1 MNAAYYE
8 GPKIMRVGACE
19 YVPPGPGEV
28 RLQVAYCGICGTDVH
43 IFHGLMDRRVHAPQV
58 IGHEAS
64 CEVAE
69 LGAGVEG
76 VAVGDR
82 VVVRPLQPG
91 QPAPVDHGF
100 THIAE
105 NLKFIGI
112 DTPGAL
118 QSFWTVPAHTLH
130 RLPDAVSLE
139 HGALVEPLAVACH
152 DVRLSG
158 LKPGEH
164 VVVIGGGPI
173 GLLIAMVARQKGG
186 HVLVSEVNPQRL
198 ALAREFNLATVNP
211 QEEDLLEAVGRFTD
225 AAYADIVFEV
235 SGTEAGVAAMTQLPR
250 IRGRIVMVAIHS
262 QPRPVD
268 LFRFFWRE
276 LQLSGAR
283 TYEPEDFEE
292 AIRLAAGGSLPL
304 DRLITQISPLEEI
317 QSVFESIDRSPTGMK
332 HLVQCTRR

>member
-1 MNAAYYE
+1 M
-8 GPKIMRVGACE
+8 
-19 YVPPGPGEV
+19 
-28 RLQVAYCGICGTDVH
+28 
-43 IFHGLMDRRVHAPQV
+43 
-58 IGHEAS
+58 
-64 CEVAE
+64 
-69 LGAGVEG
+69 
-76 VAVGDR
+76 
-82 VVVRPLQPG
+82 
-91 QPAPVDHGF
+91 
-100 THIAE
+100 
-105 NLKFIGI
+105 
-112 DTPGAL
+112 
-118 QSFWTVPAHTLH
+118 
-130 RLPDAVSLE
+130 
-139 HGALVEPLAVACH
+139 
-152 DVRLSG
+152 
-158 LKPGEH
+158 
-164 VVVIGGGPI
+164 
-173 GLLIAMVARQKGG
+173 
-186 HVLVSEVNPQRL
+186 LVSEVNPQRL